1 MPSQCVETDLGS
13 AGEAEAPF
21 VALVWEQGSEEDE
34 MVAVLAAAGIE
45 STRFEGVDELL
56 AGAGSE
62 PPCQVVLRVEAGTRL
77 PAEVARLRKGLEDAQ
92 VILVCAEEPRG
103 WEVRAALEAGVAG
116 IVLESDVGRALEP
129 CLAAA
134 RAGQVSVPMRHGLR
148 IDPPA
153 LSAREK
159 QILGLVVMGQTNG
172 QIAERLVLAEST
184 VKSHLSSAFGK
195 LGVRSRHE
203 AVDLILDAEHGLGMG
218 ILGLGGE
225 PLQAPLAAAG

>member
-1 MPSQCVETDLGS
+1 VDAELLDGEDPGARFVAVVWALGS
-13 AGEAEAPF
+13 GE
-21 VALVWEQGSEEDE
+21 EELST
-34 MVAVLAAAGIE
+34 ALAAA
-45 STRFEGVDELL
+45 RFESRRFERVDDLL
-56 AGAGSE
+56 VEADSK
-62 PPCQVVLRVEAGTRL
+62 PPAQIVLRVEAGGRL
-77 PAEVARLRKGLEDAQ
+77 PAGIERLSKAFEEAQ
-92 VILVCAEEPRG
+92 VVLVCAGEPRG
-103 WEVRAALEAGVAG
+103 WEIRAAVEAGAAG
-116 IVLESDVGRALEP
+116 VVIEREVGLALEP

-134 RAGQVSVPMRHGLR
+134 RAGQICVPMRYGRR

-203 AVDLILDAEHGLGMG
+203 AVDLILDAEHGIGMG

-225 PLQAPLAAAG
+225 PLEAPLSVAS